1 MVTLEEQPVN
11 RILTMYIIQSYHFWF
26 QKGHGH
32 KMQLK
37 MYWKVRTIFRSLKSK
52 KVTYHGQGQ
61 RMQLKKTL
69 GYALAIEL
77 AYKKLW
83 PNCPWRSRPFLGHSS
98 DLSLSIWFCQCLCVV
113 CYTLLAFSFSSHKLL
128 SSQSWPTL
136 IHVC

>member
-98 DLSLSIWFCQCLCVV
+98 DLSYLSGFVSVCVLFAIHCLHFHF
-113 CYTLLAFSFSSHKLL
+113 LLINYYQANLDQL
-128 SSQSWPTL
+128 
-136 IHVC
+136 